1 MDNTTTL
8 RLLRMAAVISLL
20 LLLVNHLLPPK
31 AFAAAQL
38 LFDYQFGLI
47 RRGLVGSLLSPLF
60 GDTVS
65 VREILAA
72 ASAISLAGTL
82 AVWWFLR
89 PKHDS
94 IAAWLLLI
102 LALNSFGFASFTG
115 NSGYL
120 DAVLAALTVL
130 ALSVNASRLPGLLLR
145 LVLVVLAML
154 VHENMLPYFTML
166 LAFDLWLVRGRGSKT
181 LLVAASPVLMAA
193 LALVAMATLS
203 PISAADTLAFAEH
216 LQGRVEYV
224 LGPNPTTVL
233 GRSISDNFALMAE
246 MRGTTKYWTWVMFDG
261 VPLAAMSLWLIWLA
275 MQVTGRDGELLTRVF
290 IAGVILAPLSLNI
303 IAYDVE
309 RFGAA
314 SVLVGFM
321 VIVLL
326 VRHLPEAGARLEAAL
341 TWPHF
346 LVVLV
351 LNANIFTI
359 GVNVG
364 DGHVSQFPWVLL
376 TQLKWLH
383 P

>member
-1 MDNTTTL
+1 MDNTTIL
-8 RLLRMAAVISLL
+8 RLLRMAAAISLL

-31 AFAAAQL
+31 AFAATQL
-38 LFDYQFGLI
+38 LFDYEFGLI

-60 GDTVS
+60 GEAVS

-72 ASAISLAGTL
+72 AAIISLTGTL
-82 AVWWFLR
+82 AVWRFLR
-89 PKHDS
+89 PASDS
-94 IAAWLLLI
+94 IAGWLLLI

-120 DAVLAALTVL
+120 DTLLVALTVL
-130 ALSVNASRLPGLLLR
+130 ALSLDAGRLPGLLLR
-145 LVLVVLAML
+145 LALVALAML

-166 LAFDLWLVRGRGSKT
+166 LAFDLWLARGRDARA
-181 LLVAASPVLMAA
+181 LLLAATPVLTGA
-193 LALVAMATLS
+193 LVLVAMAVLS
-203 PISAADTLAFAEH
+203 PITDAAAFAEH
-216 LQGRVEYV
+216 LQSKAEFA
-224 LGPNPTTVL
+224 LDPNATIVA
-233 GRSISDNFALMAE
+233 GRSVSDNFALMAE
-246 MRGTTKYWTWVMFDG
+246 LRQTPKYWTWVLFDG

-275 MQVTGRDGELLTRVF
+275 MQVAGRDGNGLMRLF
-290 IAGVILAPLSLNI
+290 IIGVIAAPLSLNI
-303 IAYDVE
+303 IAFDVV

-326 VRHLPEAGARLEAAL
+326 LRHLPQARERLEVAL
-341 TWPHF
+341 SWPHF
-346 LVVLV
+346 VVVLV

-364 DGHVSQFPWVLL
+364 GGHVSQFPWVLL

>member
-8 RLLRMAAVISLL
+8 RLLRMAAAISLL

-31 AFAAAQL
+31 AFAATQL

-47 RRGLVGSLLSPLF
+47 RRGLIGSLLSPLF
-60 GDTVS
+60 GDSVS
-65 VREILAA
+65 VKEILAA
-72 ASAISLAGTL
+72 AAVISFAATL
-82 AVWWFLR
+82 AIWRFLR
-89 PKHDS
+89 PAGES
-94 IAAWLLLI
+94 IAGWLLLI
-102 LALNSFGFASFTG
+102 LALNSFGLASFTG

-120 DAVLAALTVL
+120 DTVLVVLTIL
-130 ALSVNASRLPGLLLR
+130 ALSLDASGLPGLLAR
-145 LVLVVLAML
+145 LALVVLAML

-166 LAFDLWLVRGRGSKT
+166 LAFDLWLARGQGGRG
-181 LLVAASPVLMAA
+181 LLLAATPVLTGAAS
-193 LALVAMATLS
+193 LVAMAVFS
-203 PISAADTLAFAEH
+203 KISAADAVAFAEY
-216 LQGRVEYV
+216 LQSRAEFALDANATIVA
-224 LGPNPTTVL
+224 
-233 GRSISDNFALMAE
+233 GRSIADNFALMAE
-246 MRGTTKYWTWVMFDG
+246 LRQTPKYWTWVLFDG

-275 MQVTGRDGELLTRVF
+275 MQVAGPGGNWLMRLF
-290 IAGVILAPLSLNI
+290 IIGVIAAPLSLNI
-303 IAYDVE
+303 IAFDVV

-326 VRHLPEAGARLEAAL
+326 IRHLPEASARLEAAL
-341 TWPHF
+341 SWPHF
-346 LVVLV
+346 VVVLV

-364 DGHVSQFPWVLL
+364 GGHVSQFPWVLL